1 MNKNHSF
8 ENSIYYLKYINKFD
22 GIRIP
27 GVVLTTLLNSFHVWF
42 LKVVVIKVIVD
53 ELLNSHDY
61 RNILLVMAMAI
72 GFHSLKLICDS
83 CWSYY
88 TKRSDQ
94 RIIAGFQHIA
104 FSKAA
109 DVDLH
114 CYDNSDFY
122 NDYVYSVR
130 DSSSRPLLFINSI
143 AQLLQTIFTVS
154 FSGLYLIGNA
164 PFLLIF
170 AVIPILG
177 DSFLRTKMNRESAER
192 TSLLIPENRK
202 IDYVKQTSYLKENA
216 IDIRITGIRVV
227 LMELFHNGVEN
238 MICIYRKCSKKFI
251 GMYFLSDFLT
261 HLNNTFVILY
271 LIYRIVVQKTLV
283 VGDFIA
289 FKEAVSL
296 VSSNLGKIMERVQVF
311 QEHSIYIGRFRTF
324 CEYENKVIFGISDLP
339 DQGFSPF
346 ELKIENVSF
355 AYHQEKE
362 ILQQM
367 NLSIKKGQLI
377 AVVGSN
383 GAGKSTLVKLLLH
396 LYDATSGSV
405 EFRGRNIKMFSKQ
418 DYLSQFDTV
427 FQDHNSYSFSFADNI
442 AFDSDLPDCKINKI
456 KEIFLS
462 LGFDE
467 FLPYIN
473 KKTIL
478 TKEFSED
485 GLVLS
490 GGQTQKMAL
499 ARALYRNAPILILDE
514 PTSAFDA
521 ITEHKFSKSLKQAA
535 KDRTVVLISHRLS
548 SVRDADCIYFLENG
562 RITEHGT
569 HDELMKQKGR
579 YCEMFLIQ
587 ANAYRN

>member
-1 MNKNHSF
+1 M
-8 ENSIYYLKYINKFD
+8 
-22 GIRIP
+22 
-27 GVVLTTLLNSFHVWF
+27 
-42 LKVVVIKVIVD
+42 
-53 ELLNSHDY
+53 
-61 RNILLVMAMAI
+61 
-72 GFHSLKLICDS
+72 
-83 CWSYY
+83 
-88 TKRSDQ
+88 
-94 RIIAGFQHIA
+94 
-104 FSKAA
+104 
-109 DVDLH
+109 
-114 CYDNSDFY
+114 
-122 NDYVYSVR
+122 
-130 DSSSRPLLFINSI
+130 
-143 AQLLQTIFTVS
+143 
-154 FSGLYLIGNA
+154 
-164 PFLLIF
+164 
-170 AVIPILG
+170 
-177 DSFLRTKMNRESAER
+177 
-192 TSLLIPENRK
+192 
-202 IDYVKQTSYLKENA
+202 
-216 IDIRITGIRVV
+216 
-227 LMELFHNGVEN
+227 
-238 MICIYRKCSKKFI
+238 
-251 GMYFLSDFLT
+251 
-261 HLNNTFVILY
+261 
-271 LIYRIVVQKTLV
+271 
-283 VGDFIA
+283 
-289 FKEAVSL
+289 
-296 VSSNLGKIMERVQVF
+296 SSNLGKIVERVQVF

-339 DQGFSPF
+339 DQGLSPF

-405 EFRGRNIKMFSKQ
+405 EFRGRNIKMLSKQ

-478 TKEFSED
+478 TKEFSEE

-499 ARALYRNAPILILDE
+499 TRALYRNAPILILDE